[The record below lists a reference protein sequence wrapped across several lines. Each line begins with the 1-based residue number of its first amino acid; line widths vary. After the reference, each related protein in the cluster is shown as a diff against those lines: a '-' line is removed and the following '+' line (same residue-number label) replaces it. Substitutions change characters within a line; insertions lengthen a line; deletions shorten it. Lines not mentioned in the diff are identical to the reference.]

1 MTYKSNICLSSSQGP
16 TTLAL
21 IIALDKFNKLE
32 FSSQFQFPIASN
44 FMEFT
49 YSFMGCGV
57 GKKRYSGDR
66 KEKSLM
72 ITWDDSDSE
81 KCSSSDDEQTNIYMM
96 EDIGK
101 KVKAKTYFESY
112 TCFECDT
119 SSNAS
124 SDNEEEIPYD
134 NLVPYGM
141 IFTQIMRDVGVDM
154 SGMAP
159 IREATQLKGMAF
171 MKMAIANNF
180 LKYAQKHIKRKVKKE
195 PKEKP

>member
-1 MTYKSNICLSSSQGP
+1 
-16 TTLAL
+16 
-21 IIALDKFNKLE
+21 
-32 FSSQFQFPIASN
+32 
-44 FMEFT
+44 
-49 YSFMGCGV
+49 
-57 GKKRYSGDR
+57 
-66 KEKSLM
+66 M

-134 NLVPYGM
+134 VLLQNCHM
-141 IFTQIMRDVGVDM
+141 ISLQ
-154 SGMAP
+154 
-159 IREATQLKGMAF
+159 
-171 MKMAIANNF
+171 
-180 LKYAQKHIKRKVKKE
+180 Y
-195 PKEKP
+195 KEKYKISMFENVS